1 MHFALPPRKSS
12 NPPPYL
18 PRSSRGGI
26 LQLIPGRLRR
36 VRPRAMV
43 LAGALLLIALFYL
56 FSGSGGAGSSS
67 SGKRIPKLAPTG
79 HPPVV
84 LVTVLD
90 DRKFS
95 RGYLEMVKEN
105 RERYAEM
112 HGRFSLLRE
121 RSGAG
126 HG

>member
-1 MHFALPPRKSS
+1 
-12 NPPPYL
+12 
-18 PRSSRGGI
+18 
-26 LQLIPGRLRR
+26 
-36 VRPRAMV
+36 MV
-43 LAGALLLIALFYL
+43 LAGVLFLITLFYL
-56 FSGSGGAGSSS
+56 LSGSGGLGSSRSS

-95 RGYLEMVKEN
+95 KGYLEMVKEN

-112 HGRFSLLRE
+112 HGRFSLLTE